1 MRTPCRMGLPMRFTS
16 LRRTIRNFNGLH
28 IIDMHLASMYLI
40 GVHLVA
46 GMLQA
51 CMLQVSISQ
60 AEISYRRVS
69 LAGVYLRGRRT
80 FIPIEQ
86 ATRPAGVLCGIRW
99 RWAFTKQECRTGTSD
114 AEKRS
119 SRYPIYP
126 LLIRFSVYLNGY
138 GVA

>member
-1 MRTPCRMGLPMRFTS
+1 MRFTS

-60 AEISYRRVS
+60 AEISYRHVS

-86 ATRPAGVLCGIRW
+86 ATRPAGVLCRDLSCKIRV
-99 RWAFTKQECRTGTSD
+99 FTLRD
-114 AEKRS
+114 KRS
-119 SRYPIYP
+119 LSAAVPIVHRTDILSLSHRDSKGGHKQY
-126 LLIRFSVYLNGY
+126 IYVK
-138 GVA
+138 A